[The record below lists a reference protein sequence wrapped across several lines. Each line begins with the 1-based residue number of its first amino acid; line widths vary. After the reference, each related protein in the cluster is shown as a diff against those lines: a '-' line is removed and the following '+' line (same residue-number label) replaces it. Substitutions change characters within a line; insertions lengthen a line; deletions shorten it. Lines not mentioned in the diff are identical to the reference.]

1 MQPTWILIAGRTT
14 RQGTSLNESKF
25 GSEYLDETQT
35 LYMNVEDLAQ
45 LGLQP
50 GQLVRLRSVWGAA
63 EVRVQP
69 DKRGELPRGVVF
81 LAYGDASSRLMGA
94 DTHGTGM
101 PDSKG
106 IEVVVEP
113 LNIGSPPGAIHERSG
128 AAT

>member
-1 MQPTWILIAGRTT
+1 MAQTFILIAGRTT

-25 GSEYLDETQT
+25 GADYLTETQT
-35 LYMNVEDLAQ
+35 LWMHTEDLAE
-45 LGLQP
+45 LGLQS
-50 GQLVRLRSVWGAA
+50 GDRVRVRSAWGAA
-63 EVRVQP
+63 EVTVQA

-106 IEVVVEP
+106 IDVTIEP
-113 LNIGSPPGAIHERSG
+113 IHLNQPTAQKPYGGQ
-128 AAT
+128 